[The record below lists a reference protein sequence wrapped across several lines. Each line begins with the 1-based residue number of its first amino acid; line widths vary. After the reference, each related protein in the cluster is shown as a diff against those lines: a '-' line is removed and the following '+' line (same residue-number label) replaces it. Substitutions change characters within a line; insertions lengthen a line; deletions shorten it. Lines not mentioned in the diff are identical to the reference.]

1 MTASTDTFAA
11 AREQFLAMVA
21 DVRPDLHRYCAR
33 LTGSVIEGEDIVQ
46 DALAKAFYA
55 LSLEPDVPPLRY
67 LRLTHPVDILTCVDC
82 YARAEIHQRL
92 DDDINGRR
100 ALVDARAH
108 GENLAQVNPKG

>member
-1 MTASTDTFAA
+1 MQCFHCG
-11 AREQFLAMVA
+11 REVLQTSHKPRSFKVDYYQLHTGHTELDFLVNPK
-21 DVRPDLHRYCAR
+21 PDA
-33 LTGSVIEGEDIVQ
+33 
-46 DALAKAFYA
+46 
-55 LSLEPDVPPLRY
+55 PPLRY

>member
-1 MTASTDTFAA
+1 MQCFHCG
-11 AREQFLAMVA
+11 REVLQTSHKPRSFKVDYYQLHTGHTELDFLVNPK
-21 DVRPDLHRYCAR
+21 PDA
-33 LTGSVIEGEDIVQ
+33 
-46 DALAKAFYA
+46 
-55 LSLEPDVPPLRY
+55 PPLRY

-100 ALVDARAH
+100 ALVDALAH